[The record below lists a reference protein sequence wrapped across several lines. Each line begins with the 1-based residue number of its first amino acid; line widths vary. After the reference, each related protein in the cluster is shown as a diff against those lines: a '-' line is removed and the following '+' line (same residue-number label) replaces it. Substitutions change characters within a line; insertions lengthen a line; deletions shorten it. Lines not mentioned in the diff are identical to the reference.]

1 MLRYMLDT
9 NICIYVTK
17 NYPDRLRER
26 FDEVAEQLCISAI
39 TFAELS
45 YGVAKS
51 ARRSANLEALEQ
63 FVGRIDV
70 LPFDAGAATHYG
82 DIRAELERVGQP
94 AGGNDMLI
102 GGHAR
107 SEGLILVTNNT
118 REFLRMPGLRIEN
131 WVEGE

>member
-45 YGVAKS
+45 YGVEKS
-51 ARRSANLEALEQ
+51 ARRSANFEALEQ

-70 LPFDAGAATHYG
+70 LPFEAAAATHYG
-82 DIRAELERVGQP
+82 DIRAELERVGRP
-94 AGGNDMLI
+94 AGGNDMVI
-102 GGHAR
+102 RRHSR
-107 SEGLILVTNNT
+107 SQGLLPAPTNP